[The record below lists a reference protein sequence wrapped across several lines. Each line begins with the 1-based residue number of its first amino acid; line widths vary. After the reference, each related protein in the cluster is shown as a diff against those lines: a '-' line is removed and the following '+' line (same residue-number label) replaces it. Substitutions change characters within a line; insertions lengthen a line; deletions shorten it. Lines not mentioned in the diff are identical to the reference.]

1 MKTVFMLI
9 LAFALF
15 DATALEIQ
23 VSRMKKVAG
32 YSDRYDLRTS
42 LDEKVVLDCQ
52 SFIQGLL
59 FGPLGESA
67 IMLEE
72 WQCDELTQEMKK
84 NLSQLKKHCLEVDRD
99 RAVLDSHQACL

>member
-52 SFIQGLL
+52 SFIQGLI
-59 FGPLGESA
+59 FGALGESA

-84 NLSQLKKHCLEVDRD
+84 SLNQFKRHCLEVDRE
-99 RAVLDSHQACL
+99 RAVLDSQHSCP

>member
-1 MKTVFMLI
+1 MKTVFALI
-9 LAFALF
+9 LVFALF

-23 VSRMKKVAG
+23 VSRMKKISG
-32 YSDRYDLRTS
+32 YSERYDLKTS

-59 FGPLGESA
+59 FGPVGESA

-84 NLSQLKKHCLEVDRD
+84 SMSQFKKHCLEVDRD
-99 RAVLDSHQACL
+99 RAVLDSQHACP

>member
-15 DATALEIQ
+15 DATAIEIE

-32 YSDRYDLRTS
+32 YTDRYDLRTS

-59 FGPLGESA
+59 FGPLGDSA

-84 NLSQLKKHCLEVDRD
+84 SFNQFKKHCLEIDRE
-99 RAVLDSHQACL
+99 RAVLDSQQTCL